1 MTPVC
6 PISYLV
12 KFFEGDIYSSVV
24 NIFITPPTMVIEE
37 VNCLSYK
44 EIFYWFSFSKGETV
58 ITVVI
63 LVLCVDF
70 FVQSHRKSH
79 ISQ

>member
-44 EIFYWFSFSKGETV
+44 EIFY
-58 ITVVI
+58 
-63 LVLCVDF
+63 
-70 FVQSHRKSH
+70 
-79 ISQ
+79 